1 MKHAPTVLPLLL
13 AMALPCT
20 MAAAG
25 NTPGTGATAS
35 ANTESAPA
43 IGIADRFL
51 TLLDAG
57 DHAGAHALFDD
68 SVAKSL
74 SSVQL
79 GEVWNA
85 LPRQFGALRSRGAA
99 RLTAQNGQNLV
110 FYRHQFANAALDALV
125 AVDARGRVSGFR
137 ILPAAAQTPPTPL
150 PVADSAFSERMLQ
163 IGDDATGLPATLT
176 LPAGDGL
183 FPAVV
188 LVHGSGPH
196 DRDESIGPNKP
207 FRDLA
212 HGLARDGIAVLRY
225 EKRTKARPQDFA
237 GGHFTLREE
246 TVDDA
251 AAALALLR
259 RTPGIDAAR
268 VFVLGHSLGGYA
280 APMIARQ
287 AGNVRGLVLLAA
299 NARDLHDIVP
309 EQVEY
314 LAELDDAVTEPEL
327 QAIAAMRAQRDEIEA
342 MRGGGPAPAK
352 PMLGLPE
359 TYWRGLLAY
368 DPVAEAKALKLP
380 MLLVQGERDYQVTV
394 AGDLARW
401 QKGLSGRADVRIRRY
416 PALNHLLMPG
426 QGRGNPQEYLKPAQ
440 VDAAVIAD
448 IAAWI
453 KAH

>member
-1 MKHAPTVLPLLL
+1 MNRTPKHLLL
-13 AMALPCT
+13 LMALALPSAT
-20 MAAAG
+20 HAIG
-25 NTPGTGATAS
+25 NDGATHA
-35 ANTESAPA
+35 AHAEAAPA
-43 IGIADRFL
+43 IGIADRFMAM
-51 TLLDAG
+51 LDAG
-57 DHAGAHALFDD
+57 DQTGAHAMFDD
-68 SVAKSL
+68 TVGKSL
-74 SSVQL
+74 SPAQL
-79 GEVWNA
+79 GEVWSG

-99 RLTAQNGQNLV
+99 RLTTQNGQNLV
-110 FYRHQFANAALDALV
+110 FYRQEFESAALDVLV
-125 AVDARGRVSGFR
+125 AVDARGKVSGFR
-137 ILPAAAQTPPTPL
+137 ILPAAEAAAASPPAAAAQN
-150 PVADSAFSERMLQ
+150 ERELR
-163 IGDDATGLPATLT
+163 IGDGSTGLPATLT
-176 LPAGDGL
+176 LPAGEGP

-212 HGLARDGIAVLRY
+212 HGLAREGIAVLRY

-251 AAALALLR
+251 VAAVALLR
-259 RTPGIDAAR
+259 RTPGIDPAR

-287 AGNVRGLVLLAA
+287 AGDVRGLVLLAA
-299 NARDLHDIVP
+299 NARALHEIVP

-314 LAELDDAVTEPEL
+314 LAELDDVVTEQEL
-327 QAIAAMRAQRDEIEA
+327 QAIAAIRAQRDEIET
-342 MRGGGPAPAK
+342 MRGDGPAPAK

-359 TYWRGLLAY
+359 AYWRGLLAY
-368 DPVAEAKALKLP
+368 DPVLEAKTLKLP
-380 MLLVQGERDYQVTV
+380 MLLIQGERDYQVTV

-401 QKGLSGRADVRIRRY
+401 QKGLSGRPDVRIRRY
-416 PALNHLLMPG
+416 PTLNHLLMPG
-426 QGRGNPQEYLKPAQ
+426 QGRGNPQEYFKSAQ

-453 KAH
+453 KAN